1 MYKRQGATGAA
12 VVGANGRFVADA
24 TRVRNK
30 TAHPSSFEDDDGPM
44 FRYIAETLR
53 WMLTH
58 CLLVDVGLQSRRAE
72 ELIANQRQFQFDIQ
86 ARP

>member
-1 MYKRQGATGAA
+1 MQCAA
-12 VVGANGRFVADA
+12 
-24 TRVRNK
+24 
-30 TAHPSSFEDDDGPM
+30 
-44 FRYIAETLR
+44 TLR

-72 ELIANQRQFQFDIQ
+72 ELIANQRQFRFDVQ